1 MRPMPEIENG
11 LENQVADLGFELV
24 DLDWAGSSVRPVLR
38 LRVDKYDSVPGRG
51 LTVEDCARISREL
64 EPWLDSHE
72 SLSERYV
79 LEVSS
84 PGVDRPLKQAGDFN
98 RFRGEQVVLQGHEIL
113 AGRNKR
119 LQGELLGL
127 EVTAVRLRLLD
138 GEEIAVPKSEIR
150 KAHLVFKWKRGN
162 KDG

>member
-84 PGVDRPLKQAGDFN
+84 PGVDRPLKRAGDFS
-98 RFRGEQVVLQGHEIL
+98 RFRGEQVLLHGHDIL
-113 AGRNKR
+113 AGRDKR

-127 EVTAVRLRLLD
+127 EESSTEVTVVRLRLLD

-150 KAHLVFKWKRGN
+150 KAHLVFKWK
-162 KDG
+162 

>member
-1 MRPMPEIENG
+1 LRPVLEIENG
-11 LENQVADLGFELV
+11 LENQVADLGFEFV

-51 LTVEDCARISREL
+51 VTIEDCARISREL

-84 PGVDRPLKQAGDFN
+84 PGVDRPLTKTGDFN
-98 RFRGEQVVLQGHEIL
+98 RFRGEQVALHGHEIL
-113 AGRNKR
+113 AGRDKR

-127 EVTAVRLRLLD
+127 DESGVEVTAVRLRLLD
-138 GEEIAVPKSEIR
+138 GDEIAVPKSEIR
-150 KAHLVFKWKRGN
+150 KAHLVFKSE
-162 KDG
+162 

>member
-1 MRPMPEIENG
+1 MPEIENG

-64 EPWLDSHE
+64 EPWLDSRE

-84 PGVDRPLKQAGDFN
+84 PGPKRPLKTQNDFERYKGKKVKIVSLTSEDGKSVFSGMLEDIN
-98 RFRGEQVVLQGHEIL
+98 NKSVMVNDSGKLYEISL
-113 AGRNKR
+113 SDIK
-119 LQGELLGL
+119 
-127 EVTAVRLRLLD
+127 
-138 GEEIAVPKSEIR
+138 
-150 KAHLVFKWKRGN
+150 KANLN
-162 KDG
+162 M